1 MLHAVLFHL
10 FYSAPQLDFI
20 LESDLT
26 LSFDAMT
33 RRQCFDVVI
42 VADNEQ
48 DEEFFSV
55 ALSLIQFLP
64 GLSVD
69 PARGTAHITIVPN
82 TTAEREQFFHFPC
95 EINVIL
101 LLLSPPPK

>member
-1 MLHAVLFHL
+1 MVRAVLFHL

-26 LSFDAMT
+26 LSFDALT
-33 RRQCFDVVI
+33 RRQCFDVLI
-42 VADNEQ
+42 VADSEQ

-69 PARGTAHITIVPN
+69 PGRGTARITILPI
-82 TTAEREQFFHFPC
+82 TTAEREQFFHLFC
-95 EINVIL
+95 EINVT
-101 LLLSPPPK
+101 LSSPK